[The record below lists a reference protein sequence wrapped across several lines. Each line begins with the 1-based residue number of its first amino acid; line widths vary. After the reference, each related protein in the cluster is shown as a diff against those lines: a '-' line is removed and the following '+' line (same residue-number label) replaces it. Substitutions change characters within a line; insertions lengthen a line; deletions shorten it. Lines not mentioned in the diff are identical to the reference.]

1 LLAHPVPSRCPSTV
15 PCRAQIAEVAAL
27 KLKSDLEKKKKR
39 EADRRREL
47 GIDTPPDP
55 YAVSVTSGGA
65 ALRRK
70 KHKRGHKAPP
80 GESDASASESEK
92 VAGAM
97 KPARSVDP
105 GAHAQKGAAGRYTGA
120 AESEEDGGDGGA
132 SDSSSEFAAED
143 GEETEDGYFRQQGEA
158 AARAG
163 DSDSDSL
170 DAMMTGLTRALRQ
183 QSSGGPPAAPQKTT
197 EGTSPQ
203 EGLQSGQAVS
213 TRSSSAGANNTLPRN
228 AQRNTASGGTDSRK
242 LLGSTLY
249 TPSPV
254 AAGRKG
260 LHSGGSDDS
269 GQRQDSAFE
278 RADISSAHEHFDD
291 LMEDFGAEGFLRKP
305 SVVQLFRT
313 NASGEIVEAL
323 GATEHAKDT
332 ERSARAG
339 RQGKSSKPKVQTG
352 PTTKKL
358 VIPKHLQDTP
368 YFQHYVK
375 HADLSE
381 SKSAAVLGA
390 AAEGG
395 APGAEVFAKS
405 SKAVSKVPLLAHK
418 KQKQMLEGAAAG
430 AAGQGMDASASAPL
444 LQGLDEDL
452 LSFQAKQNMK

>member
-1 LLAHPVPSRCPSTV
+1 MC
-15 PCRAQIAEVAAL
+15 CAQIAEIAAL

-55 YAVSVTSGGA
+55 YAVSVTNGGA

-70 KHKRGHKAPP
+70 KHKRGHNAAP

-92 VAGAM
+92 LAGAT
-97 KPARSVDP
+97 KPPRSLD
-105 GAHAQKGAAGRYTGA
+105 AAADAQKGAAGRYAGA
-120 AESEEDGGDGGA
+120 AESEEEGGNGGA

-143 GEETEDGYFRQQGEA
+143 EEENEDGYFQQQGGA
-158 AARAG
+158 AAG

-183 QSSGGPPAAPQKTT
+183 QSNGGPPAAPQKTA
-197 EGTSPQ
+197 EGTPPDGQ
-203 EGLQSGQAVS
+203 VSGQTVS
-213 TRSSSAGANNTLPRN
+213 TRSSSAGANDTLPRN

-242 LLGSTLY
+242 LLSSTLY

-254 AAGRKG
+254 AAGRKAM
-260 LHSGGSDDS
+260 HSGDSDDS
-269 GQRQDSAFE
+269 DRRQDSAFE

-313 NASGEIVEAL
+313 NASGELVEAL
-323 GATEHAKDT
+323 GVAEPAKTT

-375 HADLSE
+375 HADLGE
-381 SKSAAVLGA
+381 SKSATVLG

-395 APGAEVFAKS
+395 APGADVFAKS
-405 SKAVSKVPLLAHK
+405 SRAVSKVPLLAHK
-418 KQKQMLEGAAAG
+418 KQKQMLEGAG
-430 AAGQGMDASASAPL
+430 LGMDASASAPL